1 MNYTLIGSFTS
12 PYVRKIRLL
21 LFSLGTYKF
30 ESINYLE
37 QKDGEYLK
45 SINPINQIPIL
56 LDGETK
62 IFDSR
67 VIYNYLS
74 KKHHLKPLTIE
85 EENIL
90 SAIDAAMDTSI
101 NLFSLRRGGLDLN
114 GADGNPNK
122 SQNAYIERQKE
133 RVPLI
138 LNWLTPWVKTLDPK
152 NAAHWNFLTM
162 SLYSYLYWG
171 EFRNIVD
178 LSTFPEYKHFLETFK
193 NAPGVHET
201 TPPAV

>member
-12 PYVRKIRLL
+12 PYVRKIRML

-37 QKDGEYLK
+37 KKDSDYLK
-45 SINPINQIPIL
+45 SINTINQIPIL

-67 VIYNYLS
+67 VIYNYLA
-74 KKHHLKPLTIE
+74 KKHHFKPLTIE

-101 NLFSLRRGGLDLN
+101 NLFSLRRGGLDLQAEN
-114 GADGNPNK
+114 Y
-122 SQNAYIERQKE
+122 YIERQKE

-138 LNWLTPWVKTLDPK
+138 LNYLTPWVKSLDPK
-152 NAAHWNFLTM
+152 NNDHWNFLTM
-162 SLYSYLYWG
+162 SLYAYLYWG
-171 EFRNIVD
+171 EYRSIVD
-178 LSTFPEYKHFLETFK
+178 LSSFPEMKTFLEKFR
-193 NAPGVHET
+193 NAPGVQET
-201 TPPAV
+201 TPPPL

>member
-21 LFSLGTYKF
+21 LFNLGTYEFK
-30 ESINYLE
+30 SINYLE
-37 QKDGEYLK
+37 KKDSDYLK

-56 LDGETK
+56 LDGDTK

-67 VIYNYLS
+67 VIYNYLA
-74 KKHHLKPLTIE
+74 KKHHLKTLSIE

-114 GADGNPNK
+114 VENHF
-122 SQNAYIERQKE
+122 IERQKE
-133 RVPLI
+133 RIPLI
-138 LNWLTPWVKTLDPK
+138 LNFLSPWVNKLNAK
-152 NAAHWNFLTM
+152 NPEDWNFLTM

-171 EFRNIVD
+171 IYREVLD
-178 LSTFPEYKHFLETFK
+178 LSHFPEHKHFLEQFK

-201 TPPAV
+201 TPPAP

>member
-67 VIYNYLS
+67 VIYNHLA

-101 NLFSLRRGGLDLN
+101 NLFSLRRGGLDLDAEN
-114 GADGNPNK
+114 GHK
-122 SQNAYIERQKE
+122 NAYIERQKE

-152 NAAHWNFLTM
+152 NTAHWNFLTM

-178 LSTFPEYKHFLETFK
+178 LSAFPDHKQFLENFK
-193 NAPGVHET
+193 SAPGVHET

>member
-37 QKDGEYLK
+37 KKDGDYLK

-56 LDGETK
+56 LDGEMK

-114 GADGNPNK
+114 PENGHNG
-122 SQNAYIERQKE
+122 YIERQKE

-152 NAAHWNFLTM
+152 NSADWNFLTM

-178 LSTFPEYKHFLETFK
+178 LSDFPEHKVFLEQFK

>member
-12 PYVRKIRLL
+12 PYVRKMRLL

-37 QKDGEYLK
+37 KKDGDYLK

-56 LDGETK
+56 LDGDTK

-67 VIYNYLS
+67 VIYNYVA
-74 KKHHLKPLTIE
+74 KKHQLKSLSMD

-90 SAIDAAMDTSI
+90 SAIDAALDTSI
-101 NLFSLRRGGLDLN
+101 NLFSLRRGGLDLATDN
-114 GADGNPNK
+114 Y
-122 SQNAYIERQKE
+122 YIERQKE
-133 RVPLI
+133 RIPLI
-138 LNWLTPWVKTLDPK
+138 LNYLNPWVKTLDAK
-152 NAAHWNFLTM
+152 KADHWNFLTM

-171 EFRNIVD
+171 EYRDIVD
-178 LSTFPEYKHFLETFK
+178 LSAFPEHKKFLENFK
-193 NAPGVHET
+193 SSPGVAET
-201 TPPAV
+201 APPAL

>member
-12 PYVRKIRLL
+12 PYVRKMRLL

-37 QKDGEYLK
+37 KKDSDYLK

-56 LDGETK
+56 LDGEAK

-67 VIYNYLS
+67 VIYNYIA

-90 SAIDAAMDTSI
+90 SAIDAALDTSI
-101 NLFSLRRGGLDLN
+101 NLFSLRRGGLDLTTDN
-114 GADGNPNK
+114 Y
-122 SQNAYIERQKE
+122 YIERQKE
-133 RVPLI
+133 RIPLI
-138 LNWLTPWVKTLDPK
+138 LNFLSPWVKTLEAKKSSD
-152 NAAHWNFLTM
+152 WNFLTM

-171 EFRNIVD
+171 EYRDIVD
-178 LSTFPEYKHFLETFK
+178 LSAFPEHKKFLEEFRA
-193 NAPGVHET
+193 APGVTET
-201 TPPAV
+201 APPPL